1 MFNTAMHSM
10 LLPTCIIQHNTYN
23 ELWEK
28 RGEKIISVSAKI
40 KTNQTKKSSLVLIV
54 MKRAELQVTCVLYL
68 HEKEVLLSKELAY
81 TEISLPW
88 GSCYCTEAA
97 SRLPA
102 KLFDNSASE
111 SDPAAREIS
120 FKA

>member
-10 LLPTCIIQHNTYN
+10 LLTTCIIQHNTYN

-28 RGEKIISVSAKI
+28 CGEKNIFISAKI
-40 KTNQTKKSSLVLIV
+40 KTNQTKKVLIV

-68 HEKEVLLSKELAY
+68 HEKEELLSKELAY
-81 TEISLPW
+81 REISLPW